1 MCFTMKRN
9 LSVFGIGTTHRTHV
23 HLCHAD
29 IFAKFHFN
37 REKVQGWELALL
49 FFERIAR
56 FL

>member
-1 MCFTMKRN
+1 MKRN
-9 LSVFGIGTTHRTHV
+9 LSVFGIGTTHSDRTHV

-29 IFAKFHFN
+29 ILVKFHFN